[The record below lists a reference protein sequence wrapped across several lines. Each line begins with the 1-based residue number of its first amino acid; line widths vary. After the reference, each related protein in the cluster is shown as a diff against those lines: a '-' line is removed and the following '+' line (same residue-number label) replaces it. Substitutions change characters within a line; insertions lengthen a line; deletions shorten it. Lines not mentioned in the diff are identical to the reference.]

1 MMELPLYMNDFF
13 GHQTGLVFGAL
24 IGICF
29 GFVLERAGFGV
40 STNLAGQFYLTD
52 LRVLKVMF
60 TAIVTALLGMT
71 ILSGLGVLDISAINI
86 PHTYLWPQLVGGLL
100 LGAGFIVSGFCPGTG
115 IVGMASG
122 KLDGLAAIGGVALG
136 SVLFGFAYP
145 WVEGFYLSG
154 DLGVLRFTD
163 LTGLP
168 QAVLALAV
176 TAMAIGMFVG
186 GDKLEKMFSRG
197 NGPANPLQIRRRVLS
212 GLAVVSVVG
221 LATML
226 ISKPEPAQSERRVD
240 TISPVEL
247 AQMAVETP
255 NRYYLVDLRHTEED
269 AKRIPGSI
277 SVPADDPDAT
287 FVADLP
293 TSRILVVYGDVGNVG
308 AAGAVESVLPASVLA
323 FEGTVWVLEGGYE
336 AFEADILTQPELSA
350 DATRE
355 DIELFR
361 MKSALYAHFTG
372 SSAASAPP
380 PPTPKKQ
387 IKRSSKKEGGC

>member
-71 ILSGLGVLDISAINI
+71 ILSGVGVLDISAINI

-100 LGAGFIVSGFCPGTG
+100 LGAGFIISGFCPGTG

-154 DLGVLRFTD
+154 DLGVLRFTE
-163 LTGLP
+163 LLGLP
-168 QAVLALAV
+168 QPVLALAV

-186 GDKLEKMFSRG
+186 GDKLEKIFSRG
-197 NGPANPLQIRRRVLS
+197 NGPANPLQIRRRVLT
-212 GLAVVSVVG
+212 GLAFVSMIG
-221 LATML
+221 LATL
-226 ISKPEPAQSERRVD
+226 LVSKPEPVQSERRLG
-240 TISPVEL
+240 TITPVEL
-247 AQMAVETP
+247 ARMAVESPTS
-255 NRYYLVDLRHTEED
+255 YYLVDLRQTDEET
-269 AKRIPGSI
+269 KRVPGAIPVS
-277 SVPADDPDAT
+277 ADDPDAG
-287 FVADLP
+287 FVRDLP
-293 TSRILVVYGDVGNVG
+293 TSRILVVYGDAG
-308 AAGAVESVLPASVLA
+308 AALPAPVFA
-323 FEGTVWVLEGGYE
+323 FEGDVWVLEGGYE
-336 AFEADILTQPELSA
+336 AFEADILTAPELPA
-350 DATRE
+350 DATRA
-355 DIELFR
+355 DIEWFKLQ
-361 MKSALYAHFTG
+361 SALHAHFTG
-372 SSAASAPP
+372 VSATSAPP
-380 PPTPKKQ
+380 PPMPNKQ
-387 IKRSSKKEGGC
+387 IKRGSKKEGGC